1 MMATMKKKIFSEIF
15 KSILK
20 KTKLARNICKCP
32 IIFIIAVFSGP
43 SVVQTFLKVICS
55 LQIKVILKISK
66 IFSVLL
72 MLDSGVPSAK
82 TFSRLQCQIL
92 KISQDKNWWW
102 WWPWSIMQMCC
113 WTWPRDPK
121 LTYAV
126 IAIDNIEYLVAG
138 LLVGHVVGTD
148 AAEDRRLSEGLPG
161 SVTGLSAIT
170 KTNWEIELEI

>member
-1 MMATMKKKIFSEIF
+1 MKKKIFSEIF

-92 KISQDKNWWW
+92 KISQDKN
-102 WWPWSIMQMCC
+102 
-113 WTWPRDPK
+113 
-121 LTYAV
+121 
-126 IAIDNIEYLVAG
+126 
-138 LLVGHVVGTD
+138 
-148 AAEDRRLSEGLPG
+148 
-161 SVTGLSAIT
+161 
-170 KTNWEIELEI
+170 